1 MSMILAIAAMRVEHR
16 NIPSPEGLA
25 PDVAIE
31 VIQALHPAAHQC
43 AQQER
48 SVAVEGDAEH
58 GRDGEDD
65 MPIDHPL
72 VEDLTPLAHP
82 GVNVDF
88 GTPQAPGRCAA
99 HPPQVLALAAV
110 QAAIFEVAHLL
121 RVATVEHLSHEAIV
135 V

>member
-1 MSMILAIAAMRVEHR
+1 MPLPLATQQCIGQVLQMLPALSLAIVAPTGGDQMQMGMVLAIAAMRVEHR

-48 SVAVEGDAEH
+48 SVAVEGEAEH

-72 VEDLTPLAHP
+72 V
-82 GVNVDF
+82 
-88 GTPQAPGRCAA
+88 
-99 HPPQVLALAAV
+99 
-110 QAAIFEVAHLL
+110 
-121 RVATVEHLSHEAIV
+121 
-135 V
+135 